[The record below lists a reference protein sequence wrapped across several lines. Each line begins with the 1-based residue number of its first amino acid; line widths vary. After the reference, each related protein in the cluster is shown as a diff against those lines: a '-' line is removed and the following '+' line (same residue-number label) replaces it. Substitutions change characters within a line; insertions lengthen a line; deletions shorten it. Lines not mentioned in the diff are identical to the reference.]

1 MEPKVDIFSLSN
13 LSYVYLFLGDHDW
26 SCTSVH
32 LQGKARQGEARQ
44 GKAKQGKARQGR
56 RVEIID
62 GKYGRVVCFMF
73 DVWFEK
79 KEGDQYQYIDNV
91 RC

>member
-1 MEPKVDIFSLSN
+1 MFT
-13 LSYVYLFLGDHDW
+13 YFLG
-26 SCTSVH
+26 TMIGAVQVFIFKAR
-32 LQGKARQGEARQ
+32 QGKARQGKAR
-44 GKAKQGKARQGR
+44 QGKARQGR
-56 RVEIID
+56 RVETID

>member
-32 LQGKARQGEARQ
+32 LQGKARR
-44 GKAKQGKARQGR
+44 GKARQGKARQGR
-56 RVEIID
+56 RVEMID

-73 DVWFEK
+73 DV
-79 KEGDQYQYIDNV
+79 
-91 RC
+91 